1 MRQEPHDRQQPQPP
15 QPPQP
20 PPQPLA
26 QPRQPR
32 QPLQP
37 PQPLP
42 QPRATCSPSRDA
54 PAFSLSKTKNVPRLT
69 SEISSSVRANPGP
82 VAVSFDGMSVTEP
95 AVAADAPLASD
106 KDTPTTPNAGTTSF
120 RRFRFEACFVTAIV
134 ESSMNSSTCSR
145 SPRSRRVG
153 FALTPWKAEPLA
165 GTHRRCAGFRLHEP
179 QTACNNRFHEH
190 HMNDIVRFPPESRV
204 VSDSVAL
211 TRTEIIDSVPIPKFA
226 SLRCTLV
233 CELRNRRTIATY

>member
-1 MRQEPHDRQQPQPP
+1 MAQLPQDKQQPQPP

-20 PPQPLA
+20 PPQPQALP
-26 QPRQPR
+26 QPLQPLP

-42 QPRATCSPSRDA
+42 HPRATCSPARVA

-69 SEISSSVRANPGP
+69 SEISSSLRVNPGP
-82 VAVSFDGMSVTEP
+82 VAVSLDGVSETDP

-106 KDTPTTPNAGTTSF
+106 KDTPTTPNAGKTSF

-145 SPRSRRVG
+145 SPRSGRVG
-153 FALTPWKAEPLA
+153 FALTPCKAEPLA
-165 GTHRRCAGFRLHEP
+165 GTRRRCAGFRPHE
-179 QTACNNRFHEH
+179 QQSLCNNKIHEH
-190 HMNDIVRFPPESRV
+190 RMNDIVRFPPESRC
-204 VSDSVAL
+204 
-211 TRTEIIDSVPIPKFA
+211 R
-226 SLRCTLV
+226 LRQPRADRY
-233 CELRNRRTIATY
+233 RNHC